1 MEKLK
6 HKPLTSPVSQSLSF
20 NVALCLVIAG
30 ASSGCSTVRD
40 EPTSLATVNPQ
51 KQRFSGNT
59 EITDPPIPTS
69 PSAAPLSGAQLFV
82 DPDSL
87 AMLQA
92 NSRRENEPE
101 VAALLDRIAHEPQ
114 AIWMGGWNSDVYRA
128 VDAYVGKAA
137 ASGAV
142 PTLIVYNIPYRDC
155 GQYSGG
161 GLSSKEAYQRWIRDV
176 YAGIGDRAAVVIV
189 EPDALGHFQECL
201 DDEKAEERM
210 FLLSDATKVL
220 RQNEKIAVYLD
231 AGHARWV
238 DAEEMAERLK
248 LAGVEYANGFSLNTS
263 NYVSTKENLEYGKKL
278 SALTN
283 GKHFV
288 IDTSRNG
295 AGPYEDA
302 KTPEET
308 WCNPPGR
315 KLGIPP
321 TTETGDPLC
330 DGFLW
335 LKRPGESDG
344 ECRGGPPAGV
354 FWLEQA
360 LEYAE

>member
-1 MEKLK
+1 METLKLK
-6 HKPLTSPVSQSLSF
+6 LNHQELARLRSFPLWL
-20 NVALCLVIAG
+20 LIAG
-30 ASSGCSTVRD
+30 MTTGCATSRD
-40 EPTSLATVNPQ
+40 EPSSDATTKPLS
-51 KQRFSGNT
+51 QRPSSST
-59 EITDPPIPTS
+59 PIADAPVPEA
-69 PSAAPLSGAQLFV
+69 PSANPLAGARLFV

-92 NSRRENEPE
+92 NAYREEHPE
-101 VAALLDRIAHEPQ
+101 TAALLDRIAQEPQ

-137 ASGAV
+137 AANAV

-155 GQYSGG
+155 GQHSRGG
-161 GLSSKEAYQRWIRDV
+161 VSNKEAYQRWIREV

-210 FLLSDATKVL
+210 FLLKDAVKVL
-220 RQNEKIAVYLD
+220 RQSDKIAVYLD

-238 DAEEMAERLK
+238 EAAEMAERLK
-248 LAGVEYANGFSLNTS
+248 QAGVEYANGFSLNTS
-263 NYVSTKENLEYGKKL
+263 NYVSTEENLDYGRRL
-278 SALTN
+278 SGFTG

-295 AGPYEDA
+295 AGPYEEA
-302 KTPEET
+302 KTEEET

-315 KLGIPP
+315 KLGKPP
-321 TTETGDPLC
+321 TTDTAEPLC

-344 ECRGGPPAGV
+344 QCRGGPQAGA

-360 LEYAE
+360 LEYASK

>member
-1 MEKLK
+1 METLKLK
-6 HKPLTSPVSQSLSF
+6 PIDQESPLHRYGIPFWLFVVSISAGCATSY
-20 NVALCLVIAG
+20 
-30 ASSGCSTVRD
+30 D
-40 EPTSLATVNPQ
+40 EPTSDASAKPASQRPAALSEISEAPNPA
-51 KQRFSGNT
+51 
-59 EITDPPIPTS
+59 S
-69 PSAAPLSGAQLFV
+69 PSADPLAGARLFV

-92 NSRRENEPE
+92 NAYRDSQPE
-101 VAALLDRIAHEPQ
+101 TAALLDRIAKQPQ
-114 AIWMGGWNSDVYRA
+114 AIWMGGWNSDVFRA

-137 ASGAV
+137 AADTV
-142 PTLIVYNIPYRDC
+142 PTLIIYNIPYRDC
-155 GQYSGG
+155 GQHSRG
-161 GLSSKEAYQRWIRDV
+161 GLSSKEAYQRWVRDV

-201 DDEKAEERM
+201 DDEKAAERM
-210 FLLSDATKVL
+210 FLLKDAVKVL
-220 RQNEKIAVYLD
+220 RQSDKIAVYLD

-263 NYVSTKENLEYGKKL
+263 NYVSTEENLDYGKQL
-278 SALTN
+278 SALTE
-283 GKHFV
+283 GKHFI

-302 KTPEET
+302 KTEEET

-315 KLGIPP
+315 KLGAAP
-321 TTETGDPLC
+321 TTDTGEPLC

-344 ECRGGPPAGV
+344 QCRGGPQAGV

-360 LEYAE
+360 LEYASK